1 MKNVITLDTEEGLVP
16 ELNVLS
22 TTENAIYFRVYNPGK
37 SAKLEIYYGCDYKK
51 TLPVTTKDI
60 QIPTEYVSDAGMIHV
75 RYVDAA
81 TESKFVHIL
90 GNENLYKELKLEKR
104 TTYLYSCAGTKK
116 TELKVKE
123 IALDEYLDVLS
134 KNPVTNAAITAAISE
149 VQTALID
156 IKSKTETDVERC
168 KQLRDDTKA
177 LNDEFVKKIA
187 SGEYKGVQGPKG
199 DRGLQGVPGPQGIQ
213 GEKGDTGAR
222 GPQGIQGEKG
232 DTGPRGPQ
240 GIQGPQGPAGGVSY
254 EEGTFTPKFWNDSNV
269 QQIPTK
275 IETALYKKIEN
286 LCYIY
291 VHAYLVGND
300 WSVRYIDGLPFT
312 PKDSVHTKNR
322 PSVQTENMMVN
333 GKTTFVNV
341 PSVHG
346 QIRLP
351 TASSDVGMVI
361 EGFYNV

>member
-16 ELNVLS
+16 ELNVIS
-22 TTENAIYFRVYNPGK
+22 TTENAIYFRIYNPGT

-51 TLPVTTKDI
+51 TLSVTTKDI

-75 RYVDAA
+75 RYVDSAI
-81 TESKFVHIL
+81 ESKFVHIL

-104 TTYLYSCAGTKK
+104 TTFLYSCAGAKK

-123 IALDEYLDVLS
+123 ITLDEYLDVLS

-156 IKSKTETDVERC
+156 IKSKTETDVKRC
-168 KQLRDDTKA
+168 EQLRNDTKA
-177 LNDEFVKKIA
+177 LNDEFVKKLA

-232 DTGPRGPQ
+232 DTGVQGPQ
-240 GIQGPQGPAGGVSY
+240 GIQGEKGEKGEKGDRGDS
-254 EEGTFTPKFWNDSNV
+254 GITTTINGFFT
-269 QQIPTK
+269 
-275 IETALYKKIEN
+275 
-286 LCYIY
+286 
-291 VHAYLVGND
+291 LVGDENGNLYALCTD
-300 WSVRYIDGLPFT
+300 DDNPPQFETDDAGNVYFILP
-312 PKDSVHTKNR
+312 D
-322 PSVQTENMMVN
+322 E
-333 GKTTFVNV
+333 
-341 PSVHG
+341 
-346 QIRLP
+346 
-351 TASSDVGMVI
+351 
-361 EGFYNV
+361 